1 MQPEVLDIEGE
12 RLVSVKTAG
21 TILDVSRMTIYRL
34 IDSGSLLGVRVNK
47 QRKIPLKNIREYMQS
62 IEDLARAEVAQ

>member
-34 IDSGSLLGVRVNK
+34 IDSGALLGVRVNK

-62 IEDLARAEVAQ
+62 IEDEARAEVA

>member
-62 IEDLARAEVAQ
+62 IEDEARAEVA